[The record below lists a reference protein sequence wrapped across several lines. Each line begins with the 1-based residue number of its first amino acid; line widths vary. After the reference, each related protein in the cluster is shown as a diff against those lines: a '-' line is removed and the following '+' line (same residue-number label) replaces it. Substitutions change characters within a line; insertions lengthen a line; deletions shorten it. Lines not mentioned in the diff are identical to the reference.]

1 MCVCMCA
8 SVCVQVCVCKCVCVW
23 CACATGGQS
32 EHTLTVACS
41 ENVIQHDVEVASEV
55 KRKVVA
61 MEKCEQLMIIPAG
74 LHKHYTY

>member
-1 MCVCMCA
+1 
-8 SVCVQVCVCKCVCVW
+8 VCVQVW
-23 CACATGGQS
+23 CACETGRQS

-61 MEKCEQLMIIPAG
+61 MEKCEQLMIISTISTG
-74 LHKHYTY
+74 LHKHHTY